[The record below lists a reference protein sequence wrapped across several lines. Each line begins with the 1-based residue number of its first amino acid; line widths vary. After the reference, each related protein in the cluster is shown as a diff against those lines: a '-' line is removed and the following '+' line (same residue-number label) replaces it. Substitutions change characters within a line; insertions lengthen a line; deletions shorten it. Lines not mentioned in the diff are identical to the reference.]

1 MIIVL
6 NRLYAFLETN
16 TLLTEV
22 VDIGVETGGGG
33 GGGGGALG
41 TCVPPIFWVTNINI
55 IPQCPSPQSDKM
67 DCRLVEGI
75 KVLFK
80 QPLKVSI

>member
-33 GGGGGALG
+33 GGGGTGDMCPPNILG
-41 TCVPPIFWVTNINI
+41 H
-55 IPQCPSPQSDKM
+55 
-67 DCRLVEGI
+67 
-75 KVLFK
+75 
-80 QPLKVSI
+80 